1 MHAGSTC
8 EPRRGCHAIASTAL
22 RRPALRCA
30 ALPQV
35 VVAEAG
41 PGYDGHA
48 MASQL
53 SQAKVQTTLI
63 ADSAVFAM
71 MARVNKV
78 RGVWPWGGVWWSGVA
93 PAYCAKRPPTPVNA
107 YADATSWHGTARP

>member
-1 MHAGSTC
+1 M
-8 EPRRGCHAIASTAL
+8 
-22 RRPALRCA
+22 
-30 ALPQV
+30 
-35 VVAEAG
+35 VVAEAA

-78 RGVWPWGGVWWSGVA
+78 GAAVVYSL
-93 PAYCAKRPPTPVNA
+93 
-107 YADATSWHGTARP
+107 

>member
-1 MHAGSTC
+1 MHTDITC
-8 EPRRGCHAIASTAL
+8 TQGGVPSECVCL
-22 RRPALRCA
+22 LCRPVS
-30 ALPQV
+30 LPQV

-78 RGVWPWGGVWWSGVA
+78 CGVLLWCWREEVWCVVLCGV
-93 PAYCAKRPPTPVNA
+93 RVNM
-107 YADATSWHGTARP
+107 WCV

>member
-1 MHAGSTC
+1 LFV
-8 EPRRGCHAIASTAL
+8 PL
-22 RRPALRCA
+22 VFVFVCA
-30 ALPQV
+30 ACVLWLQV
-35 VVAEAG
+35 VVPEAA

-78 RGVWPWGGVWWSGVA
+78 GR
-93 PAYCAKRPPTPVNA
+93 YC
-107 YADATSWHGTARP
+107 G

>member
-1 MHAGSTC
+1 MLCG
-8 EPRRGCHAIASTAL
+8 
-22 RRPALRCA
+22 
-30 ALPQV
+30 LPLQV
-35 VVAEAG
+35 VVAEAA

-78 RGVWPWGGVWWSGVA
+78 CCSSTGQSVQ
-93 PAYCAKRPPTPVNA
+93 C
-107 YADATSWHGTARP
+107 

>member
-1 MHAGSTC
+1 MDRSSCLHS
-8 EPRRGCHAIASTAL
+8 PL
-22 RRPALRCA
+22 RQQQHCLPVCLPACLRFVCV
-30 ALPQV
+30 QV
-35 VVAEAG
+35 VVAEAA

-78 RGVWPWGGVWWSGVA
+78 RYEPRHCGDFEWGAGGGGQGWWYVW
-93 PAYCAKRPPTPVNA
+93 
-107 YADATSWHGTARP
+107 

>member
-1 MHAGSTC
+1 MHSSFYA
-8 EPRRGCHAIASTAL
+8 
-22 RRPALRCA
+22 
-30 ALPQV
+30 QV
-35 VVAEAG
+35 VVSEAA
-41 PGYDGHA
+41 PGYDGQA

-78 RGVWPWGGVWWSGVA
+78 G
-93 PAYCAKRPPTPVNA
+93 
-107 YADATSWHGTARP
+107 

>member
-1 MHAGSTC
+1 M
-8 EPRRGCHAIASTAL
+8 L
-22 RRPALRCA
+22 QQYQPALMY
-30 ALPQV
+30 LFVPLVWSLLQV
-35 VVAEAG
+35 VVAEAA

-78 RGVWPWGGVWWSGVA
+78 GW
-93 PAYCAKRPPTPVNA
+93 YCGL
-107 YADATSWHGTARP
+107 GTRSDISI